1 MTIDKDRRK
10 AVSNLIQW
18 NAPLPELAAG
28 IRKFPW
34 DCDEEL
40 VELDQWDIG
49 RALDR
54 FVEGELTAKDIEDWA
69 NLIEGR
75 DDIKFAS
82 DDVLETIHWLA
93 NPYLEGVL
101 TEASANEYLRRLPSY
116 RYSVSLRIWHPTIDP
131 AEITAALGLTPTAAC
146 RAGEPRNTPK
156 GRPLKGNW
164 RESYW
169 TARLA
174 EGNARK
180 DDLPSTLT
188 TTLETLLSNRAF
200 FQRIRAEGGVTEFF
214 IGWFMMK
221 SMAGE
226 ILESTLLGRMAELG
240 INLSLDLYS
249 REYD

>member
-1 MTIDKDRRK
+1 MTIEKDRRK
-10 AVSNLIQW
+10 AVSNLIQC

-82 DDVLETIHWLA
+82 DEVLETIHWLA

-101 TEASANEYLRRLPSY
+101 TEDSANKYLRCLPSY
-116 RYSVSLRIWHPTIDP
+116 RHSVSLRIWHPTIDP
-131 AEITAALGLTPTAAC
+131 AEITAALGLTPTTAS
-146 RAGEPRNTPK
+146 RAGEPRSTPK
-156 GRPLKGNW
+156 GTPLKGNW

-169 TARLA
+169 TATLA
-174 EGNARK
+174 EGDACR
-180 DDLPSTLT
+180 DDLPGTLT
-188 TTLETLLSNRAF
+188 TALETLLSNRAF

-214 IGWFMMK
+214 VGWFFEK
-221 SMAGE
+221 PNVGE
-226 ILESTLLGRMAELG
+226 VLESRLLGRMAELG
-240 INLSLDLYS
+240 IDLSLDLYS
-249 REYD
+249 AL